1 MLSEVMRLLGVD
13 LNLKFAEIRAQA
25 EDFRARTIHAVAGQV
40 RETSLMVSFVVIGA
54 IAALAT
60 LVIVLIALYR
70 WVDMYHGP
78 FAALTAVGVL
88 MALLAG
94 VMFML
99 AFGRRGRKFASA
111 AAHRPPAASPPPSP
125 PPSQPALSAVLP
137 SLPSDASLFDILTHR
152 FSTRLAGASD
162 DAVDAAVHIMRTG
175 SRSALFGTLAV
186 VALVGVLIGR
196 RH

>member
-1 MLSEVMRLLGVD
+1 MLPELMRLLGVD

-25 EDFRARTIHAVAGQV
+25 EDFRATTIRAVAGQV
-40 RETSLMVSFVVIGA
+40 RETSLMVGFAVIGA

-70 WVDMYHGP
+70 WVEMYHGP
-78 FAALTAVGVL
+78 FAALAAMGVV

-99 AFGRRGRKFASA
+99 AFARRGRKCASA
-111 AAHRPPAASPPPSP
+111 AAHRPPPPSP
-125 PPSQPALSAVLP
+125 PPSQPALSAVPP
-137 SLPSDASLFDILTHR
+137 SLPSGASLFDILTHR

-162 DAVDAAVHIMRTG
+162 DAIDAAVHIMRTG

-186 VALVGVLIGR
+186 AALVGVLIGR

>member
-1 MLSEVMRLLGVD
+1 MLPEVRRLLGMD

-99 AFGRRGRKFASA
+99 AFGRRGRKSASA
-111 AAHRPPAASPPPSP
+111 AVHRPPASPPPSP
-125 PPSQPALSAVLP
+125 PPSQPALSAVPPPVPSDP
-137 SLPSDASLFDILTHR
+137 SLFGLSPRRGWLSRD
-152 FSTRLAGASD
+152 G
-162 DAVDAAVHIMRTG
+162 TG
-175 SRSALFGTLAV
+175 SNDPVRV
-186 VALVGVLIGR
+186 
-196 RH
+196 